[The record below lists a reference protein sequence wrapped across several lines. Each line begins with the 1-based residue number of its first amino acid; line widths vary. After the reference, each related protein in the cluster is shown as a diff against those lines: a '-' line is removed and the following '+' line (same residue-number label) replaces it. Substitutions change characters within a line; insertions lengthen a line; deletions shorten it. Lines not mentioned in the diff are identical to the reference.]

1 MTLVSL
7 SNVRVDFGATTI
19 VRDITFTVA
28 RGERR
33 GIVGRNGAGKTTLF
47 RVITGEVVPVDGA
60 VARLP
65 GLKVALL
72 DQQRDFGGAVSVW
85 EAAAIGYREVIALER
100 SLAMHGEELARL
112 GDRVS
117 EADLERYGHE
127 QERFAHAGGY
137 DYHAKVDA
145 VLQGL

>member
-19 VRDITFTVA
+19 VRDVTFTVA
-28 RGERR
+28 RGERW
-33 GIVGRNGAGKTTLF
+33 GVVGRNGAGKTTLF

-60 VARLP
+60 IARLP

-72 DQQRDFGGAVSVW
+72 DQQRDYGGAVTVW
-85 EAAAIGYREVIALER
+85 EAAAYGYREVSALER
-100 SLAMHGEELARL
+100 ALQIHGEELARL

-117 EADLERYGHE
+117 QADIERYGH
-127 QERFAHAGGY
+127 
-137 DYHAKVDA
+137 
-145 VLQGL
+145 

>member
-19 VRDITFTVA
+19 VRDVTCTVA
-28 RGERR
+28 RGERW

-60 VARLP
+60 IARLP

-72 DQQRDFGGAVSVW
+72 DQQRDYGGAVTVW
-85 EAAAIGYREVIALER
+85 EAAAYGYRSDRARAFAPDPRRGAGATRR
-100 SLAMHGEELARL
+100 SRL
-112 GDRVS
+112 G
-117 EADLERYGHE
+117 
-127 QERFAHAGGY
+127 GGY
-137 DYHAKVDA
+137 RTLWARA
-145 VLQGL
+145 GALRARRRLRIPREG